1 MPILLQNATLTEAH
15 GVPRPGHHLL
25 IEGDRIAA
33 ISDTPLAP
41 PPGARVIDLG
51 GRHLLPGLIDAHVHI
66 VASLADLAANA
77 AQPSS
82 LAALRAG
89 RMAGAMLDRGFTTV
103 RDMGGA
109 DVGFAQ
115 AIAEGTILGPRLVTC
130 GKALSQ
136 TGGHC
141 DSRIRSDNRPWYEHR
156 VGAMGRL
163 VDGVDSVRRAAR
175 EELRAGAHFIKIM
188 ANGGIASPTDPIHA
202 LQYSE
207 DEIRAAVEEARN
219 AGTYVAAHLYTDA
232 AIRRAVECG
241 VHSLEH
247 CNLITPETA
256 RLAAKRGCVAVPTL
270 ITYEILATEGA
281 SMGLP
286 AESIAKI
293 ETVRSA
299 GLESLQVMADAGLP
313 MAYGSDLLGGM
324 QPHQSGEFA
333 LRGAVLP
340 ASEVL
345 ASATT
350 VAAGLCGL
358 EGVAGVL
365 QVGAY
370 ADLVAVDAD
379 PLADL
384 SVLGHAGRHM
394 PLIIAAG
401 RVHKDWLSR

>member
-15 GVPRPGHHLL
+15 GVPRPGHHVL
-25 IEGDRIAA
+25 IEDDRIAA
-33 ISDTPLAP
+33 ISDSPIAAP
-41 PPGARVIDLG
+41 PDATVIDLA
-51 GRHLLPGLIDAHVHI
+51 GRHLLPGLVDAHVHV

-89 RMAGAMLDRGFTTV
+89 RLITAMLDRGFTTV
-103 RDMGGA
+103 RDVGGA
-109 DVGFAQ
+109 DAGFAQ
-115 AIAEGTILGPRLVTC
+115 AIAEGTVHGPRLVVS

-141 DSRIRSDNRPWYEHR
+141 DSRARSDNRPWYEQR

-163 VDGVDSVRRAAR
+163 VDGVDGLRRAAR
-175 EELRAGAHFIKIM
+175 EELRGGAHFIKIM

-207 DEIRAAVEEARN
+207 DEIRAVVEEARN
-219 AGTYVAAHLYTDA
+219 AGTYVSAHLYTDA

-247 CNLITPETA
+247 CNLITADTA
-256 RLAAKRGCVAVPTL
+256 RLAARHGCVAVPTL

-286 AESIAKI
+286 PDSVAKI

-299 GLESLQVMADAGLP
+299 GLESLQIMADAGLA

-324 QPHQSGEFA
+324 QRHQSGEFA
-333 LRGAVLP
+333 LRAAVLP

-350 VAAGLCGL
+350 VAASLCGL
-358 EGVAGVL
+358 DGQVGVL
-365 QVGAY
+365 TPGAY
-370 ADLVAVDAD
+370 ADLIVVDAD
-379 PLADL
+379 PLHDL
-384 SVLGHAGRHM
+384 SVLA
-394 PLIIAAG
+394 AAG
-401 RVHKDWLSR
+401 ADAADYRGRAHP